1 MATEHNFTPDSSD
14 HSTVVGGSTAN
25 RRIMCPGSYQLERKL
40 PPETKNE
47 ESSYAAEGTALHEAI
62 AYILDNDLALE
73 QLDQLV
79 GMEFY
84 GHVLDRKL
92 VSEALVPAVEFFD
105 KLVDISNKE
114 GGLDFELEQKCHFP
128 LVDDA
133 HGTSDLVGR
142 TKKRSI
148 ILDWKFGAG
157 KPVYAWK
164 EVPEGTSDAR
174 KITLPFSE
182 QESWVVGNPQL
193 MFYGRS
199 AMFTLPDMFEQG
211 DDWPVELFIVQPRIS
226 DDLGGAKVSRHSTTV
241 GELKAFG
248 EMLKE
253 RVDLALTAGAPLAKR
268 KGDHCNWCPAQTI
281 CPLWTGPVLDLT
293 RAYEAS
299 ELEITRTDKMP
310 VEEYAELLGHYMD
323 LFDAIAEL
331 QSEAQLAT
339 VNLLEQGI
347 DVPGW
352 CLKAKRPGHDAWQ
365 DDDKAEAYLGRQGVP
380 LKERRIMKV
389 MTPAAARKALK
400 ALGKELKES
409 YVKPG
414 VSSGYTLGRTET
426 TKDPIKLR
434 SAAEI
439 ANKLAA
445 ITGQ

>member
-1 MATEHNFTPDSSD
+1 MTEHHFTPDSSD
-14 HSTVVGGSTAN
+14 HSSVVGGSTAN
-25 RRIMCPGSYQLERKL
+25 RRIMCPGSYQLEQKL
-40 PPETKNE
+40 PAETKDE

-73 QLDQLV
+73 QLDQMV
-79 GMEFY
+79 GKEFY
-84 GHVLDRKL
+84 GHTLDRTL
-92 VSEALVPAVEFFD
+92 VADALVPAVEFFD

-114 GGLDFELEQKCHFP
+114 GGLDFELEKRCQFP
-128 LVDDA
+128 LVPNA
-133 HGTSDLVGR
+133 FGTSDLVGR
-142 TKKRSI
+142 TNKRSI

-164 EVPEGTSDAR
+164 EVPEGTPGAR
-174 KITLPFSE
+174 KVKMPQSE
-182 QESWVVGNPQL
+182 LEVNVIGNPQL
-193 MFYGRS
+193 MFYGRA
-199 AMFTLPDMFEQG
+199 AMFQLPDMFEQN

-226 DDLGGAKVSRHSTTV
+226 DELGGAKISRHTTTV
-241 GELKAFG
+241 GELKEFG
-248 EMLKE
+248 ETLKE
-253 RVDLALTAGAPLAKR
+253 RVELAMTKDAPLAKR
-268 KGDHCNWCPAQTI
+268 KGDHCNWCRCQTI

-299 ELEITRTDKMP
+299 ELEMKRTDKMP

-323 LFDAIAEL
+323 LFDAIEEI
-331 QSEAQLAT
+331 QSEAQLAA
-339 VNLLEQGI
+339 VNLLEQGV

-352 CLKAKRPGHDAWQ
+352 CLKPKRAGHDKWK
-365 DDDKAEAYLGRQGVP
+365 DDDKAEAYLGRQGVA
-380 LKERRIMKV
+380 LHERRITKV

-409 YVKPG
+409 YVEPG

-426 TKDPIKLR
+426 TKDPIKIR

-445 ITGQ
+445 IGQS